1 MMKGRSLF
9 SGDKMQN
16 QKIPPVL
23 KHRIG
28 KALEGGGKFMKAIV
42 IHTYGGPDVL
52 RYEDYPDPVPGE
64 WEVLVRVVAS
74 SVNPFDIKLRSGSLK
89 EFIPLDFPAILGLD
103 VSGTVESVG
112 PGVKTFELGDKVFAH
127 ASQAYAGLCIV
138 KANDLAKI
146 PNGAD
151 LVSMAALPTVT
162 TTGFQLA
169 SLALGGKS
177 GGSVLVTGA
186 VGNVGRSAVYAAKSR
201 GARVIAGVLKRQVAN
216 AQSIGAN
223 SVVALDDAGALKAM
237 ESVDAVADTVN
248 GSTADAV
255 LAKIKH
261 GGIFASVLGSPSEA
275 GNYPSVE
282 VKTMQVTA
290 DSAVLSAM
298 AEAVHKGALS
308 IPLGQK
314 FSLKDAGKAHA
325 AAEKGSA
332 GKILLLV

>member
-1 MMKGRSLF
+1 
-9 SGDKMQN
+9 
-16 QKIPPVL
+16 
-23 KHRIG
+23 
-28 KALEGGGKFMKAIV
+28 MKAIV

-52 RYEDYPDPVPGE
+52 KYEDYPDPVPGE
-64 WEVLVRVVAS
+64 GEVLVRVVAS
-74 SVNPFDIKLRSGSLK
+74 SVNPFDIKLRSGFLK
-89 EFIPLDFPAILGLD
+89 AFIPLDFPAILGLD

-112 PGVKTFELGDKVFAH
+112 PGVQAFGPGDNVFAH
-127 ASQAYAGLCIV
+127 AFQAYAGLCVV
-138 KANDLAKI
+138 KATDLAKI
-146 PNGAD
+146 PKGAD
-151 LVSMAALPTVT
+151 LISMAALPTVT

-177 GGSVLVTGA
+177 GGSVLVIGA

-223 SVVALDDAGALKAM
+223 SVVALDDAATLKAM
-237 ESVDAVADTVN
+237 EPVDAVADTVS

-261 GGIFASVLGSPSEA
+261 GGTFASVLGPPSEA
-275 GNYPSVE
+275 ENHPTVE
-282 VKTMQVTA
+282 VKTMQVRA
-290 DSAVLSAM
+290 DSAVLSVM
-298 AEAVHKGALS
+298 AEAVQKGTLS
-308 IPLGQK
+308 IALGQR

-332 GKILLLV
+332 RKILLLV